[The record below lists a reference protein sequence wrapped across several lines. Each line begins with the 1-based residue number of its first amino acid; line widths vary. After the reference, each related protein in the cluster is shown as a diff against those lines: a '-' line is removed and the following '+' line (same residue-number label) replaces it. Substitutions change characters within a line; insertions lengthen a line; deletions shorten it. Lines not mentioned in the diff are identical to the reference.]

1 MNATTLV
8 DPGVDPI
15 AADPGDRPSHA
26 WATDESTDGSA
37 ELELTDRELTDEEL
51 TAQALAATP
60 RTMADDAAVSYW
72 DVVAPQDLGLLPA
85 WYMPTPS
92 AGSRRLRGWRRR
104 VAYLVTGSIVLIN
117 AAGLCVTY
125 GRVTLG

>member
-1 MNATTLV
+1 MNDTTLV
-8 DPGVDPI
+8 DPGLDRI
-15 AADPGDRPSHA
+15 GADLGDRPIPA
-26 WATDESTDGSA
+26 WATGEPTYRSTEVD
-37 ELELTDRELTDEEL
+37 LTDEEL
-51 TAQALAATP
+51 TAQALAASP
-60 RTMADDAAVSYW
+60 RTVADDDAVSYW
-72 DVVAPQDLGLLPA
+72 DVVAPHDLGLLPA

-104 VAYLVTGSIVLIN
+104 VAYLVAGSIVLIN